1 MTDPPRA
8 DGAGAAPAP
17 SFTRPRI
24 RKLSTRQAAYVLTRN
39 HVGRIAF
46 VNDGRPAIL
55 PVHYVYAGD
64 DIVGRTSYGMKAAAW
79 DARPEVAF
87 EVDETDAIFQWRSV
101 IVQGTIGIL
110 SAHGT
115 REERLLYWNAV
126 SAIRTL
132 VPDAMSERDPT
143 PERQIVFA
151 IEPREI
157 SGREVSVRH

>member
-79 DARPEVAF
+79 DERPEVAF
-87 EVDETDAIFQWRSV
+87 EVDETDA
-101 IVQGTIGIL
+101 
-110 SAHGT
+110 
-115 REERLLYWNAV
+115 V

-132 VPDAMSERDPT
+132 VPEAMSERDPT

-157 SGREVSVRH
+157 SGREASVRH